1 MKKTLALAPFDSE
14 AIDIY
19 VRISY
24 DPSGREAGVERQE
37 KECRDAILAMGKQV
51 GEVFRDN
58 DKSATSGIV
67 RPEFERML
75 NLQAQR
81 RRTIM
86 AWHSDRIVRVMGD
99 LQRLIELNVDI
110 LSVMAG
116 RLDLS
121 NATGRMTARLVTA
134 VAQFEGEQKGDRQRA
149 SHRQRAAQGRH
160 FWGSAPFGY
169 TTEGRAVPGEAEAV
183 LRAYEDVLRGAAI
196 TSLANRFNREG
207 LLTRKG
213 MRWTPATMRTFL
225 LSPRNAAIAT
235 YHGEEMGKAQWD
247 ELVPEETYRAVVAVL
262 TDPAR
267 VKVSSWN
274 KRGRKPSALLSSI
287 ARCEACG
294 ATMRAARRDPAKL
307 KPGEIADIYVCRQR
321 GCATAP
327 LEQLDSMV
335 SRRMIDAL
343 GEEEVQR
350 FWLADAGDFDRGAL
364 NGQAAVL
371 TARLSETAGLFA
383 AGVITGAQLAQ
394 INGELRPQ
402 LDAIEAELASHVEP
416 HRAAELLRDP
426 EVMWERL
433 EDMDLPEQ
441 RELVEEVFVSI
452 VVRPRGQKGVR
463 FGARGPVPFGQEH
476 LLTEVRRN
484 AESPHAVV
492 A

>member
-1 MKKTLALAPFDSE
+1 VSARPFVLAPLDE
-14 AIDIY
+14 ETVDIY

-24 DPSGREAGVERQE
+24 DPSGKEAGVERQE
-37 KECRDAILAMGKQV
+37 KECRDAILAMGKKV

-75 NLQAQR
+75 SLQRVR

-86 AWHSDRIVRVMGD
+86 AWHSDRIVRVMSD

-149 SHRQRAAQGRH
+149 SHKQRAAEGRH
-160 FWGSAPFGY
+160 FWGMAPFGF
-169 TTEGRAVPGEAEAV
+169 TQTGEAVPHEADAV
-183 LRAYEDVLRGAAI
+183 LRAYQDVLKGTAI

-207 LLTRKG
+207 FRGRSGKL
-213 MRWTPATMRTFL
+213 WTPATMRTFL

-235 YHGEEMGKAQWD
+235 YHGEEMGKATWD

-267 VKVSSWN
+267 VKVASWN

-287 ARCEACG
+287 ARCGACNH
-294 ATMRAARRDPAKL
+294 TMRAARRDPAKL
-307 KPGEIADIYVCRQR
+307 RTGEVPDIYVCRHT

-327 LEQLDSMV
+327 IDQLDSMV
-335 SRRMIDAL
+335 LRELVDAL
-343 GEEEVQR
+343 GEEGVQR
-350 FWLADAGDFDRGAL
+350 YWLADASDFDRGAL

-371 TARLSETAGLFA
+371 SARLSETASLYA
-383 AGVITGAQLAQ
+383 AGVLTGAQLAQ
-394 INGELRPQ
+394 ITGELRPQ
-402 LDAIEAELASHVEP
+402 LEDIETQLAEHREP

-426 EVMWERL
+426 ELMWEKL
-433 EDMDLPEQ
+433 EDMELPEA
-441 RELVEEVFVSI
+441 RGLVEEVFTSI
-452 VVRPRGQKGVR
+452 VVLPRGQKGVR
-463 FGARGPVPFGQEH
+463 FGAEGPIPFGRQH
-476 LLTEVRRN
+476 LVTEVRK